1 MYSITF
7 FLSFKIWY
15 IIWLYYKCIMTILLL
30 YYKEPIW
37 HRSTRSKSSY
47 IKVNFVFWNFFIHNS
62 HPFCLLGRALFY
74 GPCSP
79 FLLSRGRNFI
89 NKNILMLYKLRK
101 KRWSDYVGYLNLEE
115 WPSSL
120 IRLEATASDPRPTL
134 FKFTF
139 S

>member
-1 MYSITF
+1 MYSLTF

-15 IIWLYYKCIMTILLL
+15 IIWLYYKW
-30 YYKEPIW
+30 KAEPIW

-101 KRWSDYVGYLNLEE
+101 KDEVIAWNFIKQHKNVGTFACRFSCNLNRRIFMT
-115 WPSSL
+115 S
-120 IRLEATASDPRPTL
+120 RP
-134 FKFTF
+134 F
-139 S
+139 